1 MKHKGS
7 QVMEHLREIELQSP
21 ADIILQQVKE
31 LIAKGV
37 LKPGDRL
44 PPERAL
50 TERFGVGRGHIRE
63 ALKRLEFCGLLKTIP
78 QSGTIVA
85 HPGMKAL
92 DNLLSNVLALEKRDL
107 RSLMETRAVLE
118 VQAARLAASR
128 ASQTEITDLEHV
140 HEAYCDQVRSGGS
153 GLEQNVAFHLK
164 IAECARNPM
173 LYSLIKLLA
182 PDIVTASKR
191 HERPKDGRSKTAL
204 KEHAAVLDGIR
215 SRDPD
220 RAGSAMEAHMQLAQR
235 QFEPHLR

>member
-1 MKHKGS
+1 MKPESS

-21 ADIILQQVKE
+21 ADIILQQVKD
-31 LIAKGV
+31 LITKGV
-37 LKPGDRL
+37 LRPGDRL
-44 PPERAL
+44 PAERAL
-50 TERFGVGRGHIRE
+50 SERFGVGRGHIRE

-92 DNLLSNVLALEKRDL
+92 DNLLSNVLGLEKRDL

-118 VQAARLAASR
+118 VQAARLAAMR
-128 ASQTEITDLEHV
+128 ASQAEIADLEHV
-140 HEAYCDQVRSGGS
+140 HDAYCEQVRAGGS

-164 IAECARNPM
+164 IAECARNSI
-173 LYSLIKLLA
+173 LRSLIKLLA
-182 PDIVTASKR
+182 PDIVAASKR

-220 RAGSAMEAHMQLAQR
+220 SAGAAMEEHMRKAR
-235 QFEPHLR
+235 QKVEVYLP